1 MKSVIVNAELLFSLT
16 ENNMSTIQNN
26 IEGLVPTVQALSLQ
40 NIQLTGLIA
49 QKESE
54 LNNLPEVIRLEKELF
69 DLKIKRRETENKESE
84 LREQGKMMM
93 LENNIHD
100 ITTLDWTTISLQF
113 TPGAIVIGEG
123 AEVPDE
129 YWKIK
134 TTRDIDKMALKKAFT
149 EGKIRDERIYIQKD
163 CKFIIKQK

>member
-1 MKSVIVNAELLFSLT
+1 MEETTKSVIVNAELHFSLT
-16 ENNMSTIQNN
+16 VNNMSTIQTN

-54 LNNLPEVIRLEKELF
+54 LKNLPEVIRLEKELF
-69 DLKIKRRETENKESE
+69 DLKIKRKESENKESE

-100 ITTLDWTTISLQF
+100 ITTLD
-113 TPGAIVIGEG
+113 
-123 AEVPDE
+123 
-129 YWKIK
+129 
-134 TTRDIDKMALKKAFT
+134 
-149 EGKIRDERIYIQKD
+149 
-163 CKFIIKQK
+163 

>member
-1 MKSVIVNAELLFSLT
+1 MRRPTFRRETIFITIFL
-16 ENNMSTIQNN
+16 MSTIQKN

-54 LNNLPEVIRLEKELF
+54 LKNLPEVIRLEKEIF
-69 DLKIKRRETENKESE
+69 DLMVEKRKLENKESE
-84 LREQGKMMM
+84 LREQGKQMM
-93 LENNIHD
+93 LENGIHD
-100 ITTLDWTTISLQF
+100 ITTLDGTTISLQF

-129 YWKIK
+129 YWKVK
-134 TTRDIDKMALKKAFT
+134 TTRDIDKMALKRAFI
-149 EGKIRDERIYIQKD
+149 E
-163 CKFIIKQK
+163 

>member
-1 MKSVIVNAELLFSLT
+1 
-16 ENNMSTIQNN
+16 MSTIQTN

-54 LNNLPEVIRLEKELF
+54 LKNLPEVIRLEKELF
-69 DLKIKRRETENKESE
+69 DLKIKRKESENKESE
-84 LREQGKMMM
+84 LREQGKQMM
-93 LENNIHD
+93 LVNDIKE
-100 ITTLDWTTISLQF
+100 ITTLDGTTISLQF
-113 TPGAIVIGEG
+113 TPGAIVIEEG

-129 YWKIK
+129 YWKVK
-134 TTRDIDKMALKKAFT
+134 TTRDIDKNALKRAFT
-149 EGKIRDERIYIQKD
+149 EWKIRDEKIYIQKD